1 MAKKKKENNLYDNL
15 MTEEFKQKQIE
26 YLDTIKNNPQ
36 YSLIVDP
43 ENKYNLTL
51 QQKEFIG
58 LYCEFKNIQLAAMM
72 SNLELEEAMTLYSSY
87 PCQQEI
93 RRINLAMYQT
103 QFANKLISLNELGGY
118 LTSLLCDA
126 VPSGDKLSPSDKLK
140 VAQLIL
146 DLNKTLKETPNE
158 VKDIVDIPIDTQ
170 IKDLSIKSIKALL
183 EANKNKDKIKEE
195 KEKIIES
202 FENFDNFSQEEISF
216 LNTLSTKELLDL
228 LNSMEKETK

>member
-1 MAKKKKENNLYDNL
+1 MAKKKKGNLYDNL

-158 VKDIVDIPIDTQ
+158 VKDIIDIPIDTQ

-228 LNSMEKETK
+228 LDSMEKENK

>member
-1 MAKKKKENNLYDNL
+1 MAKKKKENLYDNL

-158 VKDIVDIPIDTQ
+158 VKDIIDIPIDTQ

-183 EANKNKDKIKEE
+183 EANKNKEKIKEE

>member
-1 MAKKKKENNLYDNL
+1 MAKKKKENLYDNL

-58 LYCEFKNIQLAAMM
+58 LYCEFKNIRLAAMM
-72 SNLELEEAMTLYSSY
+72 SNLELEEAMALYSSY

-158 VKDIVDIPIDTQ
+158 VKDIIDIPIDTQ

-183 EANKNKDKIKEE
+183 EANKNKEKIKEE

-228 LNSMEKETK
+228 LDSMEKENK

>member
-1 MAKKKKENNLYDNL
+1 MAKKKKGNLYDNL

-146 DLNKTLKETPNE
+146 DLNKALKETPNE
-158 VKDIVDIPIDTQ
+158 VKDIIDIPIDTQ

-216 LNTLSTKELLDL
+216 LNTLSTKELLGL
-228 LNSMEKETK
+228 LDSMEKENK

>member
-1 MAKKKKENNLYDNL
+1 MAKKKKGNLYDNL

-158 VKDIVDIPIDTQ
+158 VKDIIDIPIDTQ

-228 LNSMEKETK
+228 LDSMEKETK

>member
-1 MAKKKKENNLYDNL
+1 MPKKKKENLYDNL

-146 DLNKTLKETPNE
+146 DLNKTLKETPSE
-158 VKDIVDIPIDTQ
+158 VKDIIDIPIDTQ

-183 EANKNKDKIKEE
+183 EANKNKEKIKEE

-228 LNSMEKETK
+228 LDSMEKETK

>member
-1 MAKKKKENNLYDNL
+1 MAKKKKENLYDNL

-170 IKDLSIKSIKALL
+170 IKDLSIKSIKSLL

>member
-1 MAKKKKENNLYDNL
+1 MAKKKKENLYDNL

-146 DLNKTLKETPNE
+146 DLNKTLKETPSE
-158 VKDIVDIPIDTQ
+158 VKDIIDIPIDTQ

-183 EANKNKDKIKEE
+183 EANENKDKIKEE

-228 LNSMEKETK
+228 LDSMEKETK

>member
-1 MAKKKKENNLYDNL
+1 MPKKKKENLYDNL

-158 VKDIVDIPIDTQ
+158 VKDIIDIPIDTQ

-228 LNSMEKETK
+228 LDSMEKETK

>member
-1 MAKKKKENNLYDNL
+1 MAKKKKENLYDNL

-158 VKDIVDIPIDTQ
+158 VKDIIDIPIDTQ

-183 EANKNKDKIKEE
+183 EANKNKEKIKEE

-228 LNSMEKETK
+228 LDSMEKETK

>member
-1 MAKKKKENNLYDNL
+1 MAKKKKENLYDNL

-118 LTSLLCDA
+118 LTSLLCDV

-158 VKDIVDIPIDTQ
+158 VKDIIDIPIDTQ

-183 EANKNKDKIKEE
+183 EANKNKEKIKEE

-228 LNSMEKETK
+228 LDSMEKETK

>member
-1 MAKKKKENNLYDNL
+1 MAKKKKENLYDNL

>member
-1 MAKKKKENNLYDNL
+1 MAKKKKGNLYDNL

-158 VKDIVDIPIDTQ
+158 VKDIIDIPIDTQ

-228 LNSMEKETK
+228 LDSMEKESK

>member
-1 MAKKKKENNLYDNL
+1 MAKKKKENLYDNL

-146 DLNKTLKETPNE
+146 DLNKTLRETPNE
-158 VKDIVDIPIDTQ
+158 VKDIIDIPIDTQ

-183 EANKNKDKIKEE
+183 EANKNKEKIKEE

-228 LNSMEKETK
+228 LDSMEKENK

>member
-1 MAKKKKENNLYDNL
+1 MAKKKKGNLYDNL

-158 VKDIVDIPIDTQ
+158 VKDIIDIPIDTQ

-183 EANKNKDKIKEE
+183 EANKNKEKIKEE

-228 LNSMEKETK
+228 LDSMEKENK

>member
-1 MAKKKKENNLYDNL
+1 MAKKKKENLYDNL

-183 EANKNKDKIKEE
+183 EANKNKEKIKEE

>member
-1 MAKKKKENNLYDNL
+1 MTKKKKENLYDNL

-158 VKDIVDIPIDTQ
+158 VKDIIDIPIDTQ

-228 LNSMEKETK
+228 LDSMEKETK

>member
-1 MAKKKKENNLYDNL
+1 MAKKKKGNLYDNL

-183 EANKNKDKIKEE
+183 EANKNKEKIKEE

-228 LNSMEKETK
+228 LDSMEKETK

>member
-1 MAKKKKENNLYDNL
+1 MAKKKKENLYDNL

-183 EANKNKDKIKEE
+183 EANKNKEKIKEE

-202 FENFDNFSQEEISF
+202 FENFDKLVF
-216 LNTLSTKELLDL
+216 
-228 LNSMEKETK
+228 

>member
-1 MAKKKKENNLYDNL
+1 MAKKKKENLYDNL

-146 DLNKTLKETPNE
+146 DLNKTLKETPNK
-158 VKDIVDIPIDTQ
+158 VKDIIDIPIDTQ

-228 LNSMEKETK
+228 LDSMEKETK

>member
-1 MAKKKKENNLYDNL
+1 MAKKKKENLYDNL

-26 YLDTIKNNPQ
+26 YLGTIKNNPQ

-158 VKDIVDIPIDTQ
+158 VKDIIDIPIDTQ

-183 EANKNKDKIKEE
+183 EANKNKEKIKEE

-228 LNSMEKETK
+228 LDSMEKETK

>member
-1 MAKKKKENNLYDNL
+1 MAKKKKENLYDNL

-158 VKDIVDIPIDTQ
+158 VKDIIDIPIDTQ

>member
-1 MAKKKKENNLYDNL
+1 MAKKKKGNLYDNL

-158 VKDIVDIPIDTQ
+158 VKDIIDIPIDTQ

>member
-1 MAKKKKENNLYDNL
+1 MAKKKKENLYDNL

-72 SNLELEEAMTLYSSY
+72 SNLKLEEAMTLYSSY

-126 VPSGDKLSPSDKLK
+126 VPSGDKLSPSNKLK
-140 VAQLIL
+140 LAQLIL
-146 DLNKTLKETPNE
+146 DLYKTLKETPNE

>member
-1 MAKKKKENNLYDNL
+1 MAKKKKENLYDNL

-146 DLNKTLKETPNE
+146 ELNKTLKETPNE

-183 EANKNKDKIKEE
+183 EANKNKEKIKEE

>member
-1 MAKKKKENNLYDNL
+1 MAKKKKGNLYDNL

-158 VKDIVDIPIDTQ
+158 VKDIIDIPIDTQ
-170 IKDLSIKSIKALL
+170 LKDLSIKSIKALL

-228 LNSMEKETK
+228 LDSMEKETK

>member
-1 MAKKKKENNLYDNL
+1 MAKKKKENLYDNL

-103 QFANKLISLNELGGY
+103 QFANKLLSLNELGGY

-146 DLNKTLKETPNE
+146 ELNKTLKETPNE

>member
-1 MAKKKKENNLYDNL
+1 MAKKKKENLYDNL

-58 LYCEFKNIQLAAMM
+58 LYCEFKNVQLAAMM

-158 VKDIVDIPIDTQ
+158 VKDIIDIPIDTQ

-228 LNSMEKETK
+228 LDSMEKETK

>member
-1 MAKKKKENNLYDNL
+1 MAKKKKENLYDNL

-183 EANKNKDKIKEE
+183 EANKNKEKIKEE

-228 LNSMEKETK
+228 LDSMEKETK

>member
-1 MAKKKKENNLYDNL
+1 MAKKKKENLYDNL

-228 LNSMEKETK
+228 LDSMEKETK

>member
-1 MAKKKKENNLYDNL
+1 MPKKKKENLYDNL

-158 VKDIVDIPIDTQ
+158 VKDIIDIPIDTQ

-183 EANKNKDKIKEE
+183 EANKNKEKIKEE

-228 LNSMEKETK
+228 LDSMEKETK

>member
-1 MAKKKKENNLYDNL
+1 MAKKKKENLYDNL

-158 VKDIVDIPIDTQ
+158 VKDIIDIPIDTQ

-228 LNSMEKETK
+228 LDSMEKENK

>member
-1 MAKKKKENNLYDNL
+1 MAKKKKGNLYDNL

-36 YSLIVDP
+36 YSLIADP

-158 VKDIVDIPIDTQ
+158 VKDIIDIPIDTQ

-228 LNSMEKETK
+228 LDSMEKETK

>member
-1 MAKKKKENNLYDNL
+1 MTKKKKGNLYDNL

-158 VKDIVDIPIDTQ
+158 VKDIIDIPIDTQ

-228 LNSMEKETK
+228 LDSMEKENK

>member
-1 MAKKKKENNLYDNL
+1 MAKKKKGNLYDNL

-26 YLDTIKNNPQ
+26 YLETIKNNPQ

-126 VPSGDKLSPSDKLK
+126 VPSGDKLSPSNKLK

-158 VKDIVDIPIDTQ
+158 VKDIIDIPIDTQ

-228 LNSMEKETK
+228 LDSMEKETK

>member
-1 MAKKKKENNLYDNL
+1 MPKKKKENLYDNL

>member
-1 MAKKKKENNLYDNL
+1 MAKKKKENLYDNL

-158 VKDIVDIPIDTQ
+158 VKDIIDIPIDTQ

-183 EANKNKDKIKEE
+183 EANKNKEKIKEE

-228 LNSMEKETK
+228 LDSMEKENK

>member
-1 MAKKKKENNLYDNL
+1 MAKKKKENLYDNL

-158 VKDIVDIPIDTQ
+158 VKDIIDIPIDTQ

-228 LNSMEKETK
+228 LDSMEKETK